1 MFGPASLGVWG
12 GPLVL
17 AWSGSVSPVVTLFS
31 SSLLEKVCAA
41 AAGAAA
47 ATPCLRARLGLE
59 GCSRLETV
67 ESGRALSRLFTPGWQ
82 RARECRPKILA
93 AMDSFFN
100 FLQTNLSFPEQQAF
114 WVYI

>member
-1 MFGPASLGVWG
+1 M
-12 GPLVL
+12 
-17 AWSGSVSPVVTLFS
+17 LF
-31 SSLLEKVCAA
+31 

-47 ATPCLRARLGLE
+47 ATLRLFLGWNLR
-59 GCSRLETV
+59 GCSRLGTV

-100 FLQTNLSFPEQQAF
+100 FLQTKLSFPEQQAF